1 MMRGLKV
8 PEAAVEL
15 ACRFEGFHAV
25 QGVDGGTRAHPY
37 RCPGGYWTIG
47 YGHRCDPDHPPITKA
62 EARAYLQ
69 ADLEQALKAVL
80 ISCPAVADG
89 PSGRLAALVDFT
101 FNMGS
106 GRLAQSTLRQ
116 RVNSGQW
123 EAVVHELR
131 RWVYAG
137 GRVLPGLVARRE
149 AEIALLN
156 DCGDRV
162 ERPVLR
168 S

>member
-15 ACRFEGFHAV
+15 ARRFEGFQAV
-25 QGVDGGTRAHPY
+25 HGADGGTRAHPY

-47 YGHRCDPDHPPITKA
+47 YGHRCDPDHPPITQA

-69 ADLEQALKAVL
+69 ADLEQALTAVL
-80 ISCPAVADG
+80 TLCPAVADG
-89 PSGRLAALVDFT
+89 PPGRLAALVDFT
-101 FNMGS
+101 FNMGAA
-106 GRLAQSTLRQ
+106 RLAQSTLRQ
-116 RVNSGQW
+116 RVNSEHW
-123 EAVVHELR
+123 EVVAYELR

-149 AEIALLN
+149 AEIALL
-156 DCGDRV
+156 GD
-162 ERPVLR
+162 
-168 S
+168 